1 MKKEQSKP
9 ATGTDKQ
16 TATPV
21 KDGILVTLVKMFL
34 SLNYLKPGIKK
45 AF

>member
-1 MKKEQSKP
+1 MEKEQSKP
-9 ATGTDKQ
+9 ATGTGKQ

-21 KDGILVTLVKMFL
+21 KDGILVTIVKLFL
-34 SLNYLKPGIKK
+34 SLNYLKSGIKK